1 MADAIA
7 YLQSHAQPECR
18 SSNFE
23 RWRLHMNQQAS
34 PGQPAAIP
42 TPEQPIQTRRFK
54 LALFAYNE
62 YGVREA
68 HALVNSTGLVTMFDL
83 TWGDL
88 SKHTETDCDIAIT
101 SFTAYDDPE
110 RFISDTAALH
120 LVRKIPAVFAMICKG
135 GLDKIGLR
143 HKEIA
148 ASEVFDLPID
158 PQRLIKAIMTYMVTI
173 RLKYEKATVAGPKT
187 RTRPK
192 QLGEILVE
200 HALITPLQLAKAL
213 EYQKSAGMR
222 LGDALVSLGY
232 IDEEQKTRFLAS
244 QLGVEVATAKQFATA
259 DIDVVGLI
267 PEHLAKRHACIA
279 LEKDGNVLTVAMNDV
294 LNLQLLDNLRDITD
308 MTINPVLA
316 PKGDIDSSIER
327 YYRDVSSQKDA
338 SDLVADLDD
347 DVEYIQEDESEL
359 NVEEAAAAGAEVGIV
374 KLVNMIVAN
383 AIRDKASDIH
393 IEPQDKELVVRC
405 RVDGDMRRVMSP
417 PKQSHQAMITRIKI
431 LANLDIA
438 ERRIPQDGRM
448 VVKTGRR
455 EVDVRVS
462 ILPTI
467 FGEKAVLRILDKDA
481 FEKSVANLG
490 FSTRSQEIFKTQI
503 SKPYGMI
510 VVTGPTGSGK
520 STTLYSA
527 MQSVKSVTKNIIT
540 VEDPV
545 EFHMDSINQVGV
557 NAKAGLTFAAALRS
571 ILRQDPDIILIG
583 EIRDSE
589 TADIAIK
596 MALTGHLVFSTLHT
610 NDASSTIARFVDI
623 GIPPLLL
630 ASALNLV
637 IAQRLVRRICRKCKA
652 EYKPEQE
659 VLEQLKLQHRKD
671 AKFYKGQGCVN
682 CNGSGYSGRVAIFE
696 MLQISKEIRKFI
708 LKGEPTYRI
717 QEQAVSEG
725 MLTLRDA
732 GIEQII
738 QSETTIEQVIAAT
751 TEL

>member
-1 MADAIA
+1 MNRPAEQA
-7 YLQSHAQPECR
+7 QSTG
-18 SSNFE
+18 
-23 RWRLHMNQQAS
+23 QQAV
-34 PGQPAAIP
+34 PVA
-42 TPEQPIQTRRFK
+42 EQPINTRRFR

-88 SKHTETDCDIAIT
+88 AKHTAIECDIAIT
-101 SFTAYDDPE
+101 AFTAYDDPE
-110 RFISDTAALH
+110 RYISDTAALH
-120 LVRKIPAVFAMICKG
+120 IVRKIPAVFAMICKG
-135 GLDKIGLR
+135 GMDKIGTR
-143 HKEIA
+143 HGEIS
-148 ASEVFDLPID
+148 ASEVFDLPIH
-158 PQRLIKAIMTYMVTI
+158 PQRLVKAIMTHTVSI
-173 RLKYEKATVAGPKT
+173 RLKYEKSTVTPQQT
-187 RTRPK
+187 RSRPK

-200 HALITPLQLAKAL
+200 HGLITPLQLAKAL
-213 EYQKSAGMR
+213 EYQKSTNMR
-222 LGDALVSLGY
+222 LGDTLVSLGY

-244 QLGVEVATAKQFATA
+244 QLGVEVATAKQFSSA

-267 PEHLAKRHACIA
+267 PEHLAKRNNCIA
-279 LEKDGNVLTVAMNDV
+279 LEKDGNVLTVAMTDV

-316 PKGDIDSSIER
+316 PRNDIESSIER
-327 YYRDVSSQKDA
+327 YYRDVSSQRDA
-338 SDLVADLDD
+338 SDLVAEMDE
-347 DVEYIQEDESEL
+347 DVEYIQESEDEL

-431 LANLDIA
+431 LSNLDIA

-455 EVDVRVS
+455 EVDIRVS

-467 FGEKAVLRILDKDA
+467 FGEKAVMRILDKDA
-481 FEKSVANLG
+481 FEKSMGNLG
-490 FSTRSQEIFKTQI
+490 FSERGTDIFKSQI

-527 MQSVKSVTKNIIT
+527 VQAVKSVTKNIIT

-545 EFHMDSINQVGV
+545 EFHMEGINQVGV
-557 NAKAGLTFAAALRS
+557 NTKAGLTFAAALRS

-610 NDASSTIARFVDI
+610 NDAASTIARFIDI

-630 ASALNLV
+630 ASALNLI
-637 IAQRLVRRICRKCKA
+637 IAQRLIRRICRKCKM
-652 EYKPEQE
+652 EYTPEPE
-659 VLEQLKLQHRKD
+659 VIEQLNLQHRKEI
-671 AKFYKGQGCVN
+671 KFFKGEGCVS

-696 MLQISKEIRKFI
+696 MLQLSKDIRKLV
-708 LKGEPTYRI
+708 LKNEPTYMI
-717 QEQAVSEG
+717 HDQAIKEG
-725 MLTLRDA
+725 MLSLRDA
-732 GIEQII
+732 GIEKII
-738 QSETTIEQVIAAT
+738 QGDTTMEQVIAAT